1 MYDLTLCQNGHFNK
15 KTNQKNHEYFIP
27 HAFNQNIHP
36 FGQCAHFNQAESF
49 EKPWFAIVGMN
60 AYIRPHV
67 CL

>member
-49 EKPWFAIVGMN
+49 EKP
-60 AYIRPHV
+60 
-67 CL
+67 